1 MGRGPFGL
9 LSSKLKRKVKHWKS
23 ERQARNCNSFHSLIL
38 MRGYTVSRGK
48 QPETA
53 TAILFAPSRSQ
64 ASEVTDFKTRQVYK
78 EF

>member
-1 MGRGPFGL
+1 
-9 LSSKLKRKVKHWKS
+9 
-23 ERQARNCNSFHSLIL
+23 

-78 EF
+78 EFWDLGKLGAPLTLIIGN